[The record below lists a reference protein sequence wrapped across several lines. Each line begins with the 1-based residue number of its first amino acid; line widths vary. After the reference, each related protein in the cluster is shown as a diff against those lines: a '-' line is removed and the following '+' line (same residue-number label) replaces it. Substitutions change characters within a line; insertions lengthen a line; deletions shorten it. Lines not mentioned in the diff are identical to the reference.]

1 MSQSIKAARLRG
13 SGSRGSGSR
22 STGRKGLRI
31 KGNPLA
37 GLGAG
42 VWLVIVLVPL
52 YILVTTSLRTQDEA
66 LGGNPLSW
74 PKTLTLSN
82 YKLVLDSGF
91 WGFLVNN
98 VLVTAFTVAAVVLL
112 CVPVAYVVV
121 RSAGRWANFAFRIFL
136 LGLAIPAPVT
146 IVPLYVMI
154 GKMGLYDSLPAIILP
169 TAAFAMPVTL
179 LILVGSMRDISEELY
194 EAMALDGAGQARI
207 LLQLVVPLS
216 RSGLSTV
223 AVFTALN
230 AWNGFIFPLI
240 LTQSDNERVLT
251 TGLYTL
257 SSQYGV
263 NIPATLAAV
272 VLSGIP
278 MFVAYLL
285 ARKALISGLMGVGG
299 K

>member
-1 MSQSIKAARLRG
+1 MSQSFGGIRF
-13 SGSRGSGSR
+13 
-22 STGRKGLRI
+22 KGLRL
-31 KGNPLA
+31 KANPLA

-74 PKTLTLSN
+74 PRTLTLSN

-98 VLVTAFTVAAVVLL
+98 VLVTAFTVAAVVVL

-121 RSAGRWANFAFRIFL
+121 RSAGRWADFAFRIFL

-146 IVPLYVMI
+146 IVPLYVII

-207 LLQLVVPLS
+207 LMQLVVPLS

>member
-1 MSQSIKAARLRG
+1 MSQSLKATPFKSVRP
-13 SGSRGSGSR
+13 
-22 STGRKGLRI
+22 KGLRI

-146 IVPLYVMI
+146 IVPLYVII

>member
-1 MSQSIKAARLRG
+1 MSESLKGARYKG
-13 SGSRGSGSR
+13 
-22 STGRKGLRI
+22 TGLKGLRL

-98 VLVTAFTVAAVVLL
+98 VLVTAFTVAGVVLL

-121 RSAGRWANFAFRIFL
+121 RSAGRWANIAFRIFL

-146 IVPLYVMI
+146 IVPLYVII

-169 TAAFAMPVTL
+169 TAAFAMPVAL

-194 EAMALDGAGQARI
+194 EAMALDGAGQGRI
-207 LLQLVVPLS
+207 LMQLVVPLS

-223 AVFTALN
+223 AIFTALN

>member
-1 MSQSIKAARLRG
+1 MSRTLGAAKG
-13 SGSRGSGSR
+13 R
-22 STGRKGLRI
+22 SFLSL

-98 VLVTAFTVAAVVLL
+98 VLVTAFTVAAVVVL

-194 EAMALDGAGQARI
+194 EAMALDGAGQGRI
-207 LLQLVVPLS
+207 LMQLVVPLS

-240 LTQSDNERVLT
+240 LTQSDNKRVLT

>member
-1 MSQSIKAARLRG
+1 MSRTLGAA
-13 SGSRGSGSR
+13 
-22 STGRKGLRI
+22 KGLSFLSL

-98 VLVTAFTVAAVVLL
+98 VLVTAFTVAAVVVL

-194 EAMALDGAGQARI
+194 EAMALDGAGQGRI
-207 LLQLVVPLS
+207 LMQLVVPLS

-240 LTQSDNERVLT
+240 LTQSDNKRVLT

>member
-1 MSQSIKAARLRG
+1 VTISQSFKSLRMKA
-13 SGSRGSGSR
+13 
-22 STGRKGLRI
+22 
-31 KGNPLA
+31 NPLA

-74 PKTLTLSN
+74 PRTLTLSN

-98 VLVTAFTVAAVVLL
+98 VLVTAFTVAAVVVL

-121 RSAGRWANFAFRIFL
+121 RSAGRWADFAFQIFL

-146 IVPLYVMI
+146 IVPLYVII

-207 LLQLVVPLS
+207 LMQLVVPLS

>member
-1 MSQSIKAARLRG
+1 MSRNLVGTAARGNPL
-13 SGSRGSGSR
+13 
-22 STGRKGLRI
+22 KGLRL
-31 KGNPLA
+31 KANPLA

-42 VWLVIVLVPL
+42 IWLVIVLVPL
-52 YILVTTSLRTQDEA
+52 YILITTSLRTQDEA

-98 VLVTAFTVAAVVLL
+98 VLVTAFTVAGVVLL

-121 RSAGRWANFAFRIFL
+121 RSTGRWANFAFRIFL

-146 IVPLYVMI
+146 IVPLYVII

-169 TAAFAMPVTL
+169 TAAFAMPVAL

-194 EAMALDGAGQARI
+194 EAMALDGAGQGRI
-207 LLQLVVPLS
+207 LMQLVVPLS

-223 AVFTALN
+223 AIFTALN

-272 VLSGIP
+272 VLSGVP

>member
-1 MSQSIKAARLRG
+1 MSQYVKSLRMKA
-13 SGSRGSGSR
+13 
-22 STGRKGLRI
+22 
-31 KGNPLA
+31 NPLA

-74 PKTLTLSN
+74 PRTLTLSN

-98 VLVTAFTVAAVVLL
+98 VLVTAFTVAVVVVL

-121 RSAGRWANFAFRIFL
+121 RSAGRWADFAFRIFL

-146 IVPLYVMI
+146 IVPLYVII

-207 LLQLVVPLS
+207 LMQLVVPLS